1 MQERYRLLH
10 LTAPAVEELEA
21 SIRKL
26 REVIAAHKETIA
38 EKEAEIG
45 CNNPAVFKTLQVGQ
59 EKHRRNMRSCASFK
73 LAISC
78 HCCPAGPAT
87 PGQLSCEAIELLQE
101 GICTGWSAKS
111 YNGHDWLQT
120 RAGFQGLAVACRA
133 ARLRR
138 PIP

>member
-45 CNNPAVFKTLQVGQ
+45 CNNPAVFKTLQVKRGTPG
-59 EKHRRNMRSCASFK
+59 CAIGFHTFLQQPATASQ
-73 LAISC
+73 L
-78 HCCPAGPAT
+78 CPA
-87 PGQLSCEAIELLQE
+87 S
-101 GICTGWSAKS
+101 
-111 YNGHDWLQT
+111 
-120 RAGFQGLAVACRA
+120 
-133 ARLRR
+133 
-138 PIP
+138 

>member
-45 CNNPAVFKTLQVGQ
+45 CNNPAVFKTLQV
-59 EKHRRNMRSCASFK
+59 EKEMHRRATRFCAILKRRIPRNCYPDAVCRPRTAELRGNRAIAGGHLHWRAEDRPDDFISFRHVPALK
-73 LAISC
+73 TWLS
-78 HCCPAGPAT
+78 PAG
-87 PGQLSCEAIELLQE
+87 LL
-101 GICTGWSAKS
+101 
-111 YNGHDWLQT
+111 
-120 RAGFQGLAVACRA
+120 ACGG
-133 ARLRR
+133 
-138 PIP
+138 

>member
-45 CNNPAVFKTLQVGQ
+45 CNNPAVFKTLQVG
-59 EKHRRNMRSCASFK
+59 KGMHRRATRFCAIFK
-73 LAISC
+73 RRI
-78 HCCPAGPAT
+78 T
-87 PGQLSCEAIELLQE
+87 PPLLPRCALPPQD
-101 GICTGWSAKS
+101 S
-111 YNGHDWLQT
+111 
-120 RAGFQGLAVACRA
+120 
-133 ARLRR
+133 
-138 PIP
+138 

>member
-45 CNNPAVFKTLQVGQ
+45 CNSPAVFRTLQVG
-59 EKHRRNMRSCASFK
+59 KDIHRHGVR
-73 LAISC
+73 LQTTLQQ
-78 HCCPAGPAT
+78 PAAAT
-87 PGQLSCEAIELLQE
+87 QLCSAAPRHLTCEATELLEEESWIEMEMLSRCHQ
-101 GICTGWSAKS
+101 
-111 YNGHDWLQT
+111 
-120 RAGFQGLAVACRA
+120 
-133 ARLRR
+133 
-138 PIP
+138 

>member
-45 CNNPAVFKTLQVGQ
+45 CNNPAVFKTLQVGK
-59 EKHRRNMRSCASFK
+59 ETHRRATTFCAIFK
-73 LAISC
+73 RRVPR
-78 HCCPAGPAT
+78 HCYPDVVCC

-101 GICTGWSAKS
+101 DVCTGVQRIVQMIQSAS
-111 YNGHDWLQT
+111 DM
-120 RAGFQGLAVACRA
+120 
-133 ARLRR
+133 
-138 PIP
+138 

>member
-59 EKHRRNMRSCASFK
+59 EKHWRVIEFHTTLQQPAAVTQLCSAAQNQVSCK
-73 LAISC
+73 
-78 HCCPAGPAT
+78 
-87 PGQLSCEAIELLQE
+87 AIELLQE
-101 GICTGWSAKS
+101 ESA
-111 YNGHDWLQT
+111 
-120 RAGFQGLAVACRA
+120 LA
-133 ARLRR
+133 
-138 PIP
+138 